1 MQCQGP
7 NCTREIEQ
15 LPGSHRQRRFCSD
28 RCRIA
33 ASRARR
39 RSEREPSDTEAPA
52 RQEAREQVARTFG
65 VLTPTSLDL
74 LIDLQQRDA
83 TLALVVGQAL
93 ARERDQALTNQRRVE
108 RERMMQTAKARE
120 LGAALGYPE
129 VEALD
134 LGQGEYRWQ
143 SYLADPNHD
152 LEPLFAEL
160 AKLAERIKTIKVELY
175 LRVEN
180 NSKYVRGKGKVRD
193 EIERYILSQYAME
206 KHPNGVEYTLTIP
219 YETEEQLEEIIYRDI
234 LREADSTADA
244 RHCFIE
250 ADVRALDGSG
260 RSW

>member
-7 NCTREIEQ
+7 NCTRELEQ
-15 LPGSHRQRRFCSD
+15 RPGSHRQRRYCSD

-39 RSEREPSDTEAPA
+39 RSEGEPGAALA
-52 RQEAREQVARTFG
+52 RARHEREQVARLFG
-65 VLTPTSLDL
+65 ALTPASLDL
-74 LIDLQQRDA
+74 LVDLQHRDTA
-83 TLALVVGQAL
+83 LALVVGQAL
-93 ARERDQALTNQRRVE
+93 ARERDQALANQRHVAYE
-108 RERMMQTAKARE
+108 RLMQAEKARQ
-120 LGAALGYPE
+120 LGAELGYPE

-134 LGQGEYRWQ
+134 LRQGESHWRR
-143 SYLADPNHD
+143 YLSDPTCA

-180 NSKYVRGKGKVRD
+180 NSKFVRGKGKVRD
-193 EIERYILSQYAME
+193 EIERYILSQYQME

-219 YETEEQLEEIIYRDI
+219 YETEEHLEQIIYRDI
-234 LREADSTADA
+234 LQEADSTADA

-250 ADVRALDGSG
+250 ADVRALDGSD